1 VWAKSPGAA
10 RPQSQDRDR
19 ADARNDRP
27 RRGGHRLERQAE
39 QRVYRLFRRAVN
51 RKQAGNLLSTAVV
64 RAGMEMRSLRLAL
77 IAAILAACG
86 PVAGSPAASGSPQ
99 PAVALV
105 RPTPT
110 PTETSGCP
118 TTTPVTEE
126 HPKNSN
132 TAAFSRGWYV
142 SPDRLL
148 WASASGPFV
157 VGSNKVLWE
166 RPGPA
171 VAVTGKLLSG
181 DAKAAGVPT
190 ITGPAAT
197 RRATTRPAA

>member
-1 VWAKSPGAA
+1 
-10 RPQSQDRDR
+10 
-19 ADARNDRP
+19 
-27 RRGGHRLERQAE
+27 
-39 QRVYRLFRRAVN
+39 
-51 RKQAGNLLSTAVV
+51 
-64 RAGMEMRSLRLAL
+64 MRSLRLAL

-118 TTTPVTEE
+118 ATTPVTAE

-190 ITGPAAT
+190 ITGPAGYETSDYQASSVT
-197 RRATTRPAA
+197 FPVAGCWEVEARAQTSVLDFVVFVVPR